1 MARMGVA
8 CRGTIHD
15 SVEKGGEEA
24 REGKVQEGAMNRMK
38 RYIVCAIMVVVI
50 NFSQLH
56 EQV

>member
-56 EQV
+56 E